1 METKEEVV
9 FIENSVKPEYKS
21 DIKWLDPVE
30 PKPISEFEKNMLK
43 GTLSVSELL
52 EQEKNEKP
60 KEETE
65 EEKEKRI
72 KREYITKVKI
82 IALDKI
88 GKFPLDNPTYF
99 HTREK
104 KKLIQQMEEI
114 MKMSEEEI
122 NTLFNTIC
130 TEVLFCP
137 ESDYTKFPTYN
148 I

>member
-1 METKEEVV
+1 MENKDEII
-9 FIENSVKPEYKS
+9 FIENSVKPEHKS
-21 DIKWLDPVE
+21 DIKWIDPIE
-30 PKPISEFEKNMLK
+30 PTPITEFEKNMLK
-43 GTLSVSELL
+43 GTIGVSELL
-52 EQEKNEKP
+52 EQEKNENKQ
-60 KEETE
+60 EETE
-65 EEKEKRI
+65 EQKEKRI

-99 HTREK
+99 HSREK
-104 KKLIQQMEEI
+104 KRLIQQMEEV

-137 ESDYTKFPTYN
+137 ESDYSKFPTYN
-148 I
+148 N